1 MQGWKSFSRIEW
13 TLILGL
19 MAAISLT
26 AVAALYPANAFQRPV
41 HPGMTQAEVRSHCG
55 SPDHILEPGDELS
68 RWGNEKVRAITA
80 ETWVY
85 SVFPRSQNRF
95 VLTFEEHVLTDIEHH
110 QN

>member
-1 MQGWKSFSRIEW
+1 MQLRKSFSRIEW

-19 MAAISLT
+19 MAVICLT
-26 AVAALYPANAFQRPV
+26 TVAALYPAYAFQRSV
-41 HPGMTQAEVRSHCG
+41 RPGITQASVRSHCG
-55 SPDHILEPGDELS
+55 SPDHILEPGAELT
-68 RWGNEKVRAITA
+68 RWGDEEAREITA

-95 VLTFEEHVLTDIEHH
+95 VLTFEDHVLTDIEHH